1 MQIYLRKS
9 CGKMDFD
16 EVLMRVSAKLVDVG
30 LIYVC
35 VSQKKV
41 VPLNRNS
48 NNKFINANK

>member
-16 EVLMRVSAKLVDVG
+16 EVLMRVSAKMVEFWG
-30 LIYVC
+30 IYVC

-41 VPLNRNS
+41 VILQRN
-48 NNKFINANK
+48 

>member
-16 EVLMRVSAKLVDVG
+16 EVLMRVSAKVVDIR

-41 VPLNRNS
+41 VILQRN
-48 NNKFINANK
+48 